1 MTLPEGQSGIHGQGT
16 TILFRPI
23 RQIRTFNSLRAVSAQ
38 CGNLIKS
45 LEYLRF
51 KYLMMATARDIDMIT
66 RRGTLGL
73 LAGAT
78 GAVFLPHIRR
88 AGAATT
94 TLRIG
99 WQKNGVIALAKS
111 QGALEALLKDRG
123 IEVKWSEFSSGP
135 PLLEALGAGALDIGP
150 TGDVPPLF
158 AQAAGGNL
166 RYVGTYKAA
175 AGGSAILVQKDSP
188 LKTLEDLKGKK
199 VAFKRGSSAHNV
211 TVKALRK
218 AGLTLS
224 DITPVDL
231 APPDAAAA
239 FRSGSIDAWSIWDP
253 YFAVAEKEPT
263 TRVLSTAEGIV
274 DPWSYFLANGDFV
287 EANPDLVPLILKE
300 LANVGT
306 KAQANID
313 ATAKSL
319 AAITGVPEDVTRVSL
334 TRPGADLGRVS
345 LVPDEA
351 IAYQQA
357 LADEFYNL
365 KIVPKKLKVTDI
377 VWRPKAS

>member
-1 MTLPEGQSGIHGQGT
+1 M
-16 TILFRPI
+16 
-23 RQIRTFNSLRAVSAQ
+23 
-38 CGNLIKS
+38 
-45 LEYLRF
+45 
-51 KYLMMATARDIDMIT
+51 
-66 RRGTLGL
+66 
-73 LAGAT
+73 
-78 GAVFLPHIRR
+78 
-88 AGAATT
+88 
-94 TLRIG
+94 
-99 WQKNGVIALAKS
+99 
-111 QGALEALLKDRG
+111 
-123 IEVKWSEFSSGP
+123 
-135 PLLEALGAGALDIGP
+135 
-150 TGDVPPLF
+150 PPLF

-188 LKTLEDLKGKK
+188 LKTLEDLKGRK

-218 AGLTLS
+218 AGLTLN

-300 LANVGT
+300 LANVGAR
-306 KAQANID
+306 AQSTVD
-313 ATAKSL
+313 DTAKSL
-319 AAITGVPEDVTRVSL
+319 AAITGVPEDVTKVSL

-345 LVPDEA
+345 LVQDEA

-357 LADEFYNL
+357 LADEFYDL
-365 KIVPKKLKVTDI
+365 KIVPKKLNVADI